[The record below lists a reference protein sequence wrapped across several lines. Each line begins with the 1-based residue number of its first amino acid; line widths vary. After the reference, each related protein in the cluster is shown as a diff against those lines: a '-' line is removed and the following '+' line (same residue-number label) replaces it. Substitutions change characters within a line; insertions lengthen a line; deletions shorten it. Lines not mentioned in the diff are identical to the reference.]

1 MNKLLLFL
9 CSTSLSFRLILAN
22 VAPFLVPVRN
32 HFDIVWLLF
41 LLRHSRPI
49 PPTPHIWFVASSPAR
64 WPLLNIAVVQCET
77 LHLTWSRGASLG
89 YDYSSISECPARSSH
104 SSEFFKTPSH
114 RSLLPSNLFID
125 WQVPFPP
132 STQYQICM
140 IDIFGVSGGCRSL
153 YTVVPNTSISNST
166 CQNVTAPAALS
177 VVSTIASG
185 PISQYSSVNQC
196 TDVVFTPK
204 SGIPPFTLTIAPSLH
219 PPLNFTSKSM
229 DPISWTVSLPEGFPF
244 FASVRSSDGLMWANG
259 PMHAGGS
266 GPIDCLS
273 PGAVPKKTMN
283 AIAIGSSLGSAVI
296 GVLLGIVICW
306 LINKRQLQQASR
318 TLKFDP
324 VVEGETIVGSLTLGQ
339 DQVQTLRSIRTQHSS
354 PSSPRV
360 SSAPEEDQ
368 AQAPRSSRFQS
379 SSTTSLGVPNELIID
394 PFLGA
399 GGRPPRPLPTAP
411 TTFPPE
417 KHWRRKISISTQ
429 GSLPSSSASAV
440 LSTRSPTYVGP
451 QYLDHLPESDLPPE
465 YMRNPDQAL
474 S

>member
-1 MNKLLLFL
+1 MNMRLFFL
-9 CSTSLSFRLILAN
+9 CSMSLSLRLILAN
-22 VAPFLVPVRN
+22 VAPFLVPG
-32 HFDIVWLLF
+32 FSFSYDIPGQSPPL
-41 LLRHSRPI
+41 PI
-49 PPTPHIWFVASSPAR
+49 S
-64 WPLLNIAVVQCET
+64 VQCET

-89 YDYSSISECPARSSH
+89 RPPTAPYFLQIYSSSSTTPYLVPAG
-104 SSEFFKTPSH
+104 FGPAF
-114 RSLLPSNLFID
+114 D

-132 STQYQICM
+132 GTQYQICM
-140 IDIFGVSGGCRSL
+140 IDVFGVSGGCRSL

-166 CQNVTAPAALS
+166 CQNVTALAALS
-177 VVSTIASG
+177 VVSTTASG

-196 TDVVFTPK
+196 TDVIFTPK

-244 FASVRSSDGLMWANG
+244 FASLRSSDGLMWVNG
-259 PMHAGGS
+259 PMHVGGS
-266 GPIDCLS
+266 GPTDCLS
-273 PGAVPKKTMN
+273 PGAMSKKTIN
-283 AIAIGSSLGSAVI
+283 ALAIGSSLCSAVI

-306 LINKRQLQQASR
+306 LIHKRHLQQASR

-324 VVEGETIVGSLTLGQ
+324 VIEGGTKVGSVRLGQ
-339 DQVQTLRSIRTQHSS
+339 DEIQTLRSMRTQRSS

-368 AQAPRSSRFQS
+368 LQTPHPSRVQS
-379 SSTTSLGVPNELIID
+379 SSTTSLGIPNELIID

-417 KHWRRKISISTQ
+417 KRWRRKMSISTQ
-429 GSLPSSSASAV
+429 ASLPSSSASAV

-451 QYLDHLPESDLPPE
+451 YLDHLPESDLPPE
-465 YMRNPDQAL
+465 YMRNPDEAL

>member
-1 MNKLLLFL
+1 
-9 CSTSLSFRLILAN
+9 
-22 VAPFLVPVRN
+22 
-32 HFDIVWLLF
+32 
-41 LLRHSRPI
+41 
-49 PPTPHIWFVASSPAR
+49 
-64 WPLLNIAVVQCET
+64 
-77 LHLTWSRGASLG
+77 
-89 YDYSSISECPARSSH
+89 
-104 SSEFFKTPSH
+104 
-114 RSLLPSNLFID
+114 
-125 WQVPFPP
+125 
-132 STQYQICM
+132 
-140 IDIFGVSGGCRSL
+140 
-153 YTVVPNTSISNST
+153 
-166 CQNVTAPAALS
+166 
-177 VVSTIASG
+177 
-185 PISQYSSVNQC
+185 
-196 TDVVFTPK
+196 
-204 SGIPPFTLTIAPSLH
+204 
-219 PPLNFTSKSM
+219 
-229 DPISWTVSLPEGFPF
+229 
-244 FASVRSSDGLMWANG
+244 
-259 PMHAGGS
+259 
-266 GPIDCLS
+266 
-273 PGAVPKKTMN
+273 
-283 AIAIGSSLGSAVI
+283 
-296 GVLLGIVICW
+296 VICW
-306 LINKRQLQQASR
+306 LIHKRQLQQASR

-324 VVEGETIVGSLTLGQ
+324 VVEGETSVGSLTLGQ

>member
-1 MNKLLLFL
+1 MF
-9 CSTSLSFRLILAN
+9 SI
-22 VAPFLVPVRN
+22 PFLEANPCQRRS
-32 HFDIVWLLF
+32 FPRPRLLF
-41 LLRHSRPI
+41 LLRYSGPI

-64 WPLLNIAVVQCET
+64 WSLLIVVVVQCET

-89 YDYSSISECPARSSH
+89 YDYFSISEYPELSSYP
-104 SSEFFKTPSH
+104 SEYIKTPSH
-114 RSLLPSNLFID
+114 RSLLPTNLLID

-132 STQYQICM
+132 GTQYQICM
-140 IDIFGVSGGCRSL
+140 IDVFGVSGGCRSL

-177 VVSTIASG
+177 VVSTTASG

-204 SGIPPFTLTIAPSLH
+204 SGIPPFTLTVGSYFIAPSLH

-244 FASVRSSDGLMWANG
+244 FASLRSSDGLMWANG

-266 GPIDCLS
+266 GPTDCLS
-273 PGAVPKKTMN
+273 PGAMSKKSMI

-306 LINKRQLQQASR
+306 LVHKRQLQQASR

-324 VVEGETIVGSLTLGQ
+324 VIEGGTRVDSVRLGQ
-339 DQVQTLRSIRTQHSS
+339 DEIQTLRSMRIQRSS

-368 AQAPRSSRFQS
+368 LQTPHPSRVQS
-379 SSTTSLGVPNELIID
+379 SSTTSLGIPNELIID

-417 KHWRRKISISTQ
+417 KRWRRKMSISTQ
-429 GSLPSSSASAV
+429 ASLPSSSASAV

-451 QYLDHLPESDLPPE
+451 YLDHLPESDLPPE
-465 YMRNPDQAL
+465 YMRNPDEAL
-474 S
+474 P